1 MKPLLLTALFV
12 LPLAADPVAG
22 EGSDLKPDP
31 KALFGSMD
39 NGFRYIIYPN
49 AEPPGKFSV
58 RLHVAA
64 GSLMEAENQR
74 GLAHFLEHMV
84 FNGSKNFAPGTLIP
98 AVQKAGIAFGRH
110 ANAYTAFDETV
121 YMLDLPKYDEDML

>member
-1 MKPLLLTALFV
+1 MKSLILIALLALPV
-12 LPLAADPVAG
+12 AANPVAG

-58 RLHVAA
+58 RLHIAA
-64 GSLMEAENQR
+64 GSLMEADNQR

-84 FNGSKNFAPGTLIP
+84 FNGSKNFTPAELIP
-98 AVQKAGIAFGRH
+98 R
-110 ANAYTAFDETV
+110 
-121 YMLDLPKYDEDML
+121 M